1 MFLYKNFLGGRET
14 SEIDDVLRNLSYVLG
29 TKRGT
34 GYFLENFGT
43 SDIGFRTPEE
53 MVVALTSEIRENVR
67 LWEPRVEVIDV
78 DEDWDDAGRRTKL
91 VVRMRLRG
99 GKEGV
104 HVVVDLAKRS
114 FDVVAAP
121 SSPARGP

>member
-14 SEIDDVLRNLSYVLG
+14 SELADVLRNLSYVLG

-67 LWEPRVEVIDV
+67 LWEPRVEIIDI
-78 DEDWDDAGRRTKL
+78 DEDWDDAGRRTVL

-99 GKEGV
+99 SKEGV

-121 SSPARGP
+121 SPARR

>member
-1 MFLYKNFLGGRET
+1 MFLYKNFLGGRDSSVME
-14 SEIDDVLRNLSYVLG
+14 DVIRNLSYVLR

-34 GYFLENFGT
+34 GYFLEKFGT

-78 DEDWDDAGRRTKL
+78 DEDWD
-91 VVRMRLRG
+91 
-99 GKEGV
+99 
-104 HVVVDLAKRS
+104 
-114 FDVVAAP
+114 
-121 SSPARGP
+121 